1 MRVTHLVV
9 AVKLMCQLLADTQVS
24 LLAGL
29 LGQTL
34 QLIDIAVSVVLEGK
48 PAVGVEF
55 PQSPGLV
62 DASDKKC
69 FISVRDSYQVTVS
82 HLKTLWTRE
91 WPNLKAAAAKLL
103 TIPDSTLSLYSH
115 SSCWRP
121 SSLLRSD
128 PMIIGSHSVKVM
140 C

>member
-1 MRVTHLVV
+1 MTHLVV

-34 QLIDIAVSVVLEGK
+34 QLIDIAVSVILEGK

-62 DASDKKC
+62 DSSDKKYL
-69 FISVRDSYQVTVS
+69 ISV
-82 HLKTLWTRE
+82 
-91 WPNLKAAAAKLL
+91 
-103 TIPDSTLSLYSH
+103 
-115 SSCWRP
+115 
-121 SSLLRSD
+121 
-128 PMIIGSHSVKVM
+128 
-140 C
+140 